1 MAGPA
6 HHENFVAALNA
17 QLAGNIAIAEGFDRT
32 VGRGRGPRIMGNT
45 ADSVRAANAS
55 LNAKFQGAVNE
66 LNARFREANCQ
77 LHYHNGFVQSSEDQ
91 TVAQEIETPFW
102 KPVAQPR
109 WQNVDHDMKEAI
121 DLRNTGGAIR
131 PSMPPA
137 HWRAP
142 SRSSWTKSS

>member
-1 MAGPA
+1 
-6 HHENFVAALNA
+6 
-17 QLAGNIAIAEGFDRT
+17 
-32 VGRGRGPRIMGNT
+32 MGNT

-137 HWRAP
+137 HWSAP
-142 SRSSWTKSS
+142 SRSSRTKSG